1 MEGRM
6 NNNENGIN
14 RTERRTQYIELKKK
28 NTQKIE
34 KGLYKTIRV
43 C

>member
-14 RTERRTQYIELKKK
+14 RTERRTQYIVLKKK
-28 NTQKIE
+28 NAQKIE